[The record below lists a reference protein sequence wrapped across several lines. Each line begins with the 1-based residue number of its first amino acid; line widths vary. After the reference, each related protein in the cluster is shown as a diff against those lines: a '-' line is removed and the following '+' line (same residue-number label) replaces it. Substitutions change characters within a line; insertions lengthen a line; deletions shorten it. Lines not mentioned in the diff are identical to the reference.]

1 MFAIGANERGSH
13 PQGQLRERGDIFPDD
28 YSSKE
33 WIVTRSLKK
42 TFLGCN
48 SDKRLR
54 QDLHRQGAKTEFTIA
69 NFLKLMF

>member
-1 MFAIGANERGSH
+1 MFAIGANERGAY
-13 PQGQLRERGDIFPDD
+13 PQRQLRERGDIFPDG

-33 WIVTRSLKK
+33 WIVTRSLKE

-54 QDLHRQGAKTEFTIA
+54 EDLHHKGAKTEFIMA
-69 NFLKLMF
+69 NFLKLMV